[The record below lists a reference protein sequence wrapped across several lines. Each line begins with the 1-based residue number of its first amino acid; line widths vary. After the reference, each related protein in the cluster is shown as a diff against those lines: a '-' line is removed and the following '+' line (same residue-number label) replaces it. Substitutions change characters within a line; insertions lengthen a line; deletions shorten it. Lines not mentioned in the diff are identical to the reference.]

1 MLINVRGLV
10 LARKKVAE
18 SDVIITLFTK
28 TQGKLRI
35 YVNGARHPKSRYASS
50 TQPFVEG
57 DFSVYLKKDLSSL
70 GEVDIVNSHIKIRE
84 DMARLF
90 LGTYMLELV
99 DLSLEEN
106 DFIPG
111 LYNRVSY
118 ALKNLSD
125 AVDLKLFKVVY
136 DLKIIQILGYEPSLF
151 SCSHCGAEENL
162 LPALSA
168 ENGGVLCTSCI
179 KHEKHYTK
187 FSLENLK
194 WINFALKTPFK
205 AIQNQPFDDKML
217 LKLDKWLETFI
228 KIHVVRRP
236 LKSLTVL
243 ND

>member
-1 MLINVRGLV
+1 MLMNVRGLV

-57 DFSVYLKKDLSSL
+57 DFAVYLKKDLSSL
-70 GEVDIVNSHIKIRE
+70 GEVDIVSSHMKIRE

-99 DLSLEEN
+99 DLALEEN

-118 ALKNLSD
+118 ALNSLTE
-125 AVDLKLFKVVY
+125 ATDLKLFKVIY

-151 SCSHCGAEENL
+151 SCSSCGTEQDL

-168 ENGGVLCTSCI
+168 NNGGVLCTGCI
-179 KHEKHYTK
+179 QHETQYTK

-205 AIQNQPFDDKML
+205 TIQNQPFDDKML
-217 LKLDKWLETFI
+217 VKLDKWLETFI

-236 LKSLTVL
+236 LKSLHVL